1 MKSKNGVTRKRLVWI
16 VYAALC
22 LIFGTTFLAIKI
34 GSNAGTPPFLGA
46 GVRFVVAGMV
56 LVVLRGKLRGPQ
68 RPSLSFVGKAS
79 LLGLGMVGLAFA
91 CTYWSIQ
98 HLQSGHAAQIQ
109 SSAPIIVALLAAVLL
124 RKPLGAL
131 HGLGLG
137 LGFIG
142 ALLLVGIATGY
153 GDLASVGALVALGAE
168 LFYGLGTIWYRLA
181 FDKGVDSLQVN
192 GFSMLSGGLFLC
204 VIAVA
209 TGQTGL
215 PLSFAAL
222 GSLLYLVIVGS
233 IGGHSMYLWLVGQTG
248 PVLASTW
255 LYISPVIA
263 TIVGSVV
270 LAEEIGFSSVAGAAL
285 VLIGVYWV
293 HRAEHG
299 RRPNAVRRNC

>member
-1 MKSKNGVTRKRLVWI
+1 MKSKNGVTRKPLVWI

-34 GSNAGTPPFLGA
+34 GSNAGIPPFIGA
-46 GVRFVVAGMV
+46 GVRFVVAGVV

-98 HLQSGHAAQIQ
+98 HLQSGYAAQIQ
-109 SSAPIIVALLAAVLL
+109 SSAPIIVALLAAV
-124 RKPLGAL
+124 
-131 HGLGLG
+131 
-137 LGFIG
+137 
-142 ALLLVGIATGY
+142 
-153 GDLASVGALVALGAE
+153 GALVALGAE
-168 LFYGLGTIWYRLA
+168 LFFGLGTIWHRFA

-209 TGQTGL
+209 TAQTGL

-222 GSLLYLVIVGS
+222 SSLLYLVVVGS

-248 PVLASTW
+248 PVFASTW

-263 TIVGSVV
+263 TFVGSVV
-270 LAEEIGFSSVAGAAL
+270 LSEAVGASTIAGAAL
-285 VLIGVYWV
+285 VLMGVYWIN
-293 HRAEHG
+293 RAEHG
-299 RRPNAVRRNC
+299 GRLFAEKRNY